1 MLAYLCQVSGEEN
14 NQLNHET
21 ARSKRITYS
30 AFVRREPAEVTC
42 EWVNAT
48 KRIASVGDSK

>member
-1 MLAYLCQVSGEEN
+1 VSGKWRGKQSAEPRDSQIKKN
-14 NQLNHET
+14 
-21 ARSKRITYS
+21 KTYS